1 MTKKKKFDS
10 DNAGIRTLAPLS
22 LPRDLKIMVTSGED
36 ESDDNDGHEDIV
48 STMSVLLSL
57 TFSRF
62 RRRTVYLSI
71 PRRSESFLNDEIL
84 WLVMPGREDFLG
96 SLADRRLRRKSFE
109 RDATCGH
116 FHEYPHA
123 TLIRGS

>member
-48 STMSVLLSL
+48 STMSVLLSF

-62 RRRTVYLSI
+62 RRRTVVSTI
-71 PRRSESFLNDEIL
+71 PSLVVPRLFLTTKFSMARNARK
-84 WLVMPGREDFLG
+84 REDFLG
-96 SLADRRLRRKSFE
+96 SLVDRLAI
-109 RDATCGH
+109 AT
-116 FHEYPHA
+116 
-123 TLIRGS
+123 